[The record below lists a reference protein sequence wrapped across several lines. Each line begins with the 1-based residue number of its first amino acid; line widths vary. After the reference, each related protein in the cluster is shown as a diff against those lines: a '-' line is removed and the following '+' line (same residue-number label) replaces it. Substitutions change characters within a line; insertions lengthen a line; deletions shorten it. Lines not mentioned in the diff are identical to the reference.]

1 MRVINTEDLKK
12 LKKSRTVSLQDADRL
27 LAKAASQKAPPSP
40 NDHNRA
46 IEQLVLSVATA
57 VKANSELSQRATGLL
72 NDMFIRVS
80 KTPSATSAPSPEVAR
95 HWKVTVSERDTD
107 KLIKTVDLIRV
118 E

>member
-1 MRVINTEDLKK
+1 MRVINTDDLKK
-12 LKKSRTVSLQDADRL
+12 LKNSRSVSSQDADRL
-27 LAKAASQKAPPSP
+27 IAKAASRKAPFSPSD
-40 NDHNRA
+40 NNRA

-80 KTPSATSAPSPEVAR
+80 KTPPATTVAPAAPAR
-95 HWKVTVSERDTD
+95 HWKVTVSERDAD
-107 KLIKTVDLIRV
+107 RLIKTVDLVRV